1 LVFAPVL
8 AASPAEEGG
17 KVAVGAV
24 FSHVAR
30 DYQRKTTSDGSI
42 QPESFVFSFG
52 GQVKR
57 TSSDET
63 IDRVHAGDFV
73 ELLRKHLAAQ
83 NYVLVD
89 DVKSADLL
97 LRVNW
102 GRTVSSTGDLN
113 QSVATNQTAT
123 ALTAMSKFAELGKDG
138 YVSQEERSAAADA
151 TAELES
157 AMIMVMAE
165 KHWQNTA
172 IEFNAGL
179 LGYGAE
185 MNKWIGS
192 PALMSAAGNRLD
204 DLRGDVEEPRYYI
217 LVFAFDRLS
226 VTEEHKPRLRWATR
240 ISIRAPGNRFDKNLN
255 AMVAQAAHYFGRD
268 SGGLIRRNQGTVEL
282 GETKVIGVVDES
294 VEHPPVKTE
303 SEKRDGEASP

>member
-1 LVFAPVL
+1 
-8 AASPAEEGG
+8 
-17 KVAVGAV
+17 
-24 FSHVAR
+24 
-30 DYQRKTTSDGSI
+30 
-42 QPESFVFSFG
+42 VFSFG

-57 TSSDET
+57 TTSDET

-83 NYVLVD
+83 NFVLVD

-102 GRTVSSTGDLN
+102 GRTVSATGDLN
-113 QSVATNQTAT
+113 QSVATNQTAN
-123 ALTAMSKFAELGKDG
+123 ALTAMSKFAEVGKDG
-138 YVSQEERSAAADA
+138 YVSQEGRSAAADA

-185 MNKWIGS
+185 MNRWLGS
-192 PALMSAAGNRLD
+192 PALLSAAGNRLD

-217 LVFAFDRLS
+217 LVFAFDRRS
-226 VTEEHKPRLRWATR
+226 VTEEHKPRLRWVTR
-240 ISIRAPGNRFDKNLN
+240 ISIRAPGNRFDENLN
-255 AMVAQAAHYFGRD
+255 AMVTQAERYFGRD
-268 SGGLIRRNQGTVEL
+268 SGGLVQRYEGTVEL
-282 GETKVIGVVDES
+282 GETKVLEVVENTR
-294 VEHPPVKTE
+294 P
-303 SEKRDGEASP
+303 

>member
-1 LVFAPVL
+1 MLGLPRSFRAVAAGVVFASVL
-8 AASPAEEGG
+8 AASPEDEGG

-24 FSHVAR
+24 FSQVAK
-30 DYQRKTTSDGSI
+30 DYQRKTNPDGSI
-42 QPESFVFSFG
+42 QPDSYVFSFG
-52 GQVKR
+52 GQVER
-57 TSSDET
+57 TTTDET

-113 QSVATNQTAT
+113 QSIATNQTAN
-123 ALTAMSKFAELGKDG
+123 ALTAMSGLAGIGKGG
-138 YVSQEERSAAADA
+138 YSSQEERSAAADA

-157 AMIMVMAE
+157 ALIMIMAE
-165 KHWQNTA
+165 NHWRDTA
-172 IEFNAGL
+172 TQFNAGL

-192 PALMSAAGNRLD
+192 PALLSAAGNRLD
-204 DLRGDVEEPRYYI
+204 DLRDDVEEPRYYI
-217 LVFAFDRLS
+217 LVFAFDRRS
-226 VTEEHKPRLRWATR
+226 VTEEHKPRLRWVTR
-240 ISIRAPGNRFDKNLN
+240 ISIRAPGNRFDENLN
-255 AMVAQAAHYFGRD
+255 AMVARAARYFGRD
-268 SGGLIRRNQGTVEL
+268 SGGLVQRYEGTVEL
-282 GETKVIGVVDES
+282 GETKVIEVI
-294 VEHPPVKTE
+294 
-303 SEKRDGEASP
+303 GETLP